1 MISATK
7 LWYIAYR
14 YPKIRPVIQKA
25 MRLLYSCDVS
35 APQKMGGNFLEHNGL
50 GVVISKMVIIGS
62 NCRIYQHTT
71 IGAGKGGYP
80 VLGNNVVIYGNTTI
94 CGKITIGNNVTIG
107 ANSFVNKDIP
117 NNVIVGGCPAKIL
130 KYNK

>member
-1 MISATK
+1 
-7 LWYIAYR
+7 
-14 YPKIRPVIQKA
+14 
-25 MRLLYSCDVS
+25 
-35 APQKMGGNFLEHNGL
+35 
-50 GVVISKMVIIGS
+50 MVIIGS
-62 NCRIYQHTT
+62 NCRIYQNTK

-117 NNVIVGGCPAKIL
+117 NNVIVGGRPAKIL